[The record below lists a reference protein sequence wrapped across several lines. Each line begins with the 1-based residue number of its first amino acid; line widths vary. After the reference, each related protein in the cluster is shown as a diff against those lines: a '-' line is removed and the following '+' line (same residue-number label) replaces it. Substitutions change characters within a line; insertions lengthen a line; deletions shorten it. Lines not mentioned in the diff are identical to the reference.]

1 MTNDTVVD
9 NQNELAEMKAILDL
23 LFKSSPVQKKIDEI
37 RKQIENRDL
46 PDHVKEIINDLI
58 NSAKYSNPFM
68 PDSSLQYADW
78 LIRFPWSN
86 YCHFDPDIERIERKL
101 KEQFFAHDDIIEYVL
116 DYALDSESNSGMR
129 ICLVGPPGIGKTHIA
144 RSVAASLVENFSHRS
159 IIKMSGSA
167 DSTWIKGIPR
177 HYHNSQ
183 PGILMKTLIN
193 IGVLNPIII
202 LDEVDK
208 IVKSSAYSS
217 HGSPVEALL
226 DAVDPDHGDMF
237 QDHYFEIPIDFR
249 KVTFIATANY
259 FPDVHETFIDRFHIF
274 FLNNYSSNDEITIF
288 KNYTWKQVKSESK
301 LDNDMIT
308 LSDQAI
314 GYIVEKSHNEGAG
327 LRQGKR
333 LLEMV
338 IRKVK
343 REAYEAISA
352 TKSKSEHNMLPSI
365 KDWLMENHRHVTR
378 ADVTSWFGNT

>member
-1 MTNDTVVD
+1 MTNDPVVD
-9 NQNELAEMKAILDL
+9 NQDELVE
-23 LFKSSPVQKKIDEI
+23 SSPVQEKIDEI
-37 RKQIENRDL
+37 RKQIANQDL

-68 PDSSLQYADW
+68 PDGSLQYADW

-86 YCHFDPDIERIERKL
+86 FCHFDPDIKRIEKKL
-101 KEQFFAHDDIIEYVL
+101 KEQFFGHDDIIEYVL
-116 DYALDSESNSGMR
+116 EYALDSESNSAMR

-144 RSVAASLVENFSHRS
+144 RSVAAALVKNCSHHP

-193 IGVLNPIII
+193 TGVLNPIII

-217 HGSPVEALL
+217 HGSPIEALL
-226 DAVDPDHGDMF
+226 DALDPDHGDMF

-249 KVTFIATANY
+249 KVNVIATANY
-259 FPDVHETFIDRFHIF
+259 FSDVHETFVDRFHIF
-274 FLNNYSSNDEITIF
+274 FLDRYSSSDEITIF
-288 KNYTWKQVKSESK
+288 KNYTWIQVQSE
-301 LDNDMIT
+301 LNLGNGMIT
-308 LSDQAI
+308 LSDEAI
-314 GYIVEKSHNEGAG
+314 GYIVEKSHNEGVG

-333 LLEMV
+333 LLERV

-352 TKSKSEHNMLPSI
+352 TKSKSENNISQSI
-365 KDWLMENHRHVTR
+365 RDWLMENQRHVTR
-378 ADVTSWFGNT
+378 ADVTSWFGNI